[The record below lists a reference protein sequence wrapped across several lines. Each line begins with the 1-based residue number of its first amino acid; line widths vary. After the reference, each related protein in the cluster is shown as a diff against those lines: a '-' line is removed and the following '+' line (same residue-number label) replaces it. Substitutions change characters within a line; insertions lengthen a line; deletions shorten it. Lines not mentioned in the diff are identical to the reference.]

1 MKIHLEEAAK
11 DALMKSLKEQDKTA
25 VRLTI
30 AGFGWGGPNLSVVL
44 DEQKENDILVN
55 VDGIDFVANE
65 DEEFVFE
72 DCTVSYKKT
81 FFGET
86 FKVVSKAFGESSCS

>member
-11 DALMKSLKEQDKTA
+11 NALSKALKEQNKSA

-30 AGFGWGGPNLSVVL
+30 AGFGWGGPKLSVVL
-44 DEQKENDILVN
+44 DEQQENDTLVN
-55 VDGIDFVANE
+55 VDGINFVVNTE
-65 DEEFVFE
+65 EEFVFE
-72 DCTVSYKKT
+72 ECTVSYAKT

-86 FKVVSKAFGESSCS
+86 FKVVSKAFGESSC